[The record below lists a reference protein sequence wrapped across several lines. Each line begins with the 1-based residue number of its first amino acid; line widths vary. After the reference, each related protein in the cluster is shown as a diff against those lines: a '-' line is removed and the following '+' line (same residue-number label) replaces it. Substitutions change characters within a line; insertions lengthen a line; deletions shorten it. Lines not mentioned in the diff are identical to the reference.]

1 MSAVLEPLAAH
12 RNACANCATPLNGEF
27 CHACGQR
34 AHVHR
39 SLMHLGEELLHGV
52 LHFDTKGLRTLPM
65 LAIRPGR
72 LTRMYIDGQRTRY
85 VSPLA
90 LFLFMVI
97 SMFFVAS
104 LTNSGVIGAVA
115 SVKAKLDADI
125 AKGRDEVAAAAAA
138 LDLAHR
144 TGRHVGAAQ
153 QEAVAARQKQAA
165 LEESRAELDT
175 IDEST
180 GKGSFV
186 GETPWKAANDAL
198 KHANDNPELTIYK
211 LKSAGAKY
219 SFLLVPI
226 SLPFLWLLF
235 CRRKDL
241 TMYDHAVFSLYSLS
255 FMAMLLSLLFIAK
268 RVGLDT
274 LAAALLV
281 CVPPV
286 HMFLQLRGTYLLS
299 NTSAAWRTVALM
311 LIASI
316 VLLLYMGF
324 ILTMSMR

>member
-1 MSAVLEPLAAH
+1 MSAVLQPPAIHPNE
-12 RNACANCATPLNGEF
+12 CANCATSLNGEF

-34 AHVHR
+34 AQVHR

-65 LAIRPGR
+65 LAICPGR
-72 LTRMYIDGQRTRY
+72 LTRLYIDGHRTRY

-90 LFLFMVI
+90 LFLFMVV

-104 LTNSGVIGAVA
+104 LTGSGAPEPVA
-115 SVKAKLDADI
+115 SIKAQLEADI
-125 AKGRDEVAAAAAA
+125 AQGRVDVAAAAAA
-138 LDLAHR
+138 LDQANK
-144 TGRHVGAAQ
+144 TGRQVGAAQ
-153 QEAVAARQKQAA
+153 QELASARQILVAHEA
-165 LEESRAELDT
+165 GRAELGT

-180 GKGSFV
+180 GKGAFV
-186 GETPWKAANDAL
+186 GQTGWKAVDDAL

-235 CRRKDL
+235 CRRKNV

-255 FMAMLLSLLFIAK
+255 FMALLVSFLFIAK

-274 LAAALLV
+274 LTAALLV
-281 CVPPV
+281 FVPPV

-299 NTSAAWRTVALM
+299 KTSAFWRTGALV

-316 VLLLYMGF
+316 VLLLYMSF

>member
-12 RNACANCATPLNGEF
+12 PNECANCATPLNGEF

-65 LAIRPGR
+65 LALRPGQ
-72 LTRMYIDGQRTRY
+72 LTRLYIEGHRTRY

-90 LFLFMVI
+90 LFLFMVV
-97 SMFFVAS
+97 SMFFVGS
-104 LTNSGVIGAVA
+104 LITSGAPGPVA
-115 SVKAKLDADI
+115 SFKARLEADI
-125 AKGRDEVAAAAAA
+125 AQGKVDVTAAAVA
-138 LDLAHR
+138 LDEANK
-144 TGRHVGAAQ
+144 TGRHVVAAQ
-153 QEAVAARQKQAA
+153 QELAAARQILAA
-165 LEESRAELDT
+165 HEASRAELGT

-180 GKGSFV
+180 GKGAFV
-186 GETPWKAANDAL
+186 GQTKWKALDDAL
-198 KHANDNPELTIYK
+198 KHANDNPELTFYK
-211 LKSAGAKY
+211 MKSTGAKY

-235 CRRKDL
+235 CRRKDVA
-241 TMYDHAVFSLYSLS
+241 MYDHAVFSLYSLS
-255 FMAMLLSLLFIAK
+255 FMALLVSLLFITN
-268 RVGLDT
+268 RIGLNT
-274 LAAALLV
+274 LTAALLV

-299 NTSAAWRTVALM
+299 KTSALWRTFALM

-316 VLLLYMGF
+316 VLLLYGSF
-324 ILTMSMR
+324 ILTMSIK